1 MESNKDTN
9 LLGLDG
15 SSNFERDEYNLVNA
29 LMQASNFKEDGEKKL
44 IEIRRDNKVLFS
56 FTIRPLSEEEVD
68 KCYEK
73 ATSYTAN
80 PAGRKYPPIPKK
92 TNKSLQNSYMIY
104 TATIDEDKNKIWD
117 NPDFKSA
124 KGIVQGV
131 ESVDLLLKAGE
142 KERVL
147 EEISGIS
154 GFSEEIKLDDE
165 EAIKN

>member
-29 LMQASNFKEDGEKKL
+29 LMQASNFKEDGEKKR

-124 KGIVQGV
+124 KGV
-131 ESVDLLLKAGE
+131 ESIDLLLKAGE

-147 EEISGIS
+147 EKISGIS
-154 GFSEEIKLDDE
+154 GFSEEVDDE